1 MRDEEDGLPHR
12 FLQAEEL
19 VLQPSAR
26 DRVEGA
32 EGLVHEQHLG
42 VTGERPRDPD
52 ALALTAREL
61 SGIALAV
68 LRRVESHQVEELVDA
83 LTDPLLRPAEQ
94 VRHDGRV
101 PGHRH
106 VREEADLLDH
116 VADVAAKLRRVE
128 RPHAGVVEQ
137 DVALV
142 DVDEPVHHLHRGRLA
157 AAGRPDEDADLTRL
171 DAERQVVEGIARLSR
186 VALRRLAELD
196 RGGAAAVAPVP
207 SGHAGIFPRRGPPPR
222 QRCRTRRRVD
232 VLDDGE

>member
-1 MRDEEDGLPHR
+1 MSCVTKRTVFRTDSCR
-12 FLQAEEL
+12 RRN
-19 VLQPSAR
+19 SSCSRAR
-26 DRVEGA
+26 YRVEGA

-52 ALALTAREL
+52 ALALTARKL

-94 VRHDGRV
+94 LRHDGRV

-128 RPHAGVVEQ
+128 RSHAGVVEQ

-157 AAGRPDEDADLTRL
+157 AAGGPTRTQISPGSM
-171 DAERQVVEGIARLSR
+171 RSVRWSR
-186 VALRRLAELD
+186 A
-196 RGGAAAVAPVP
+196 
-207 SGHAGIFPRRGPPPR
+207 
-222 QRCRTRRRVD
+222 
-232 VLDDGE
+232 